1 MDRQPAERHTAA
13 MGRVDV
19 ARQRGR
25 LTRSIIQSQLL
36 VAGALLLTVAFV
48 LLFQPAA
55 LGQALFLSGLAVMFV
70 VTGAA
75 ILIPWTQAKKNWS
88 VLLPIADMVS
98 IAMLHASAPQLDT
111 TIFLVFPVIWMARNF
126 ALVGAVGGVTLAT
139 VMLWVVWL
147 TTGEPVTIADF
158 HQLVLLPVVLA
169 FIATTTWSTS
179 LRSMGQRL
187 LLRSQAKLTEDAFD
201 RARAQEQTLSE
212 ILDAV
217 EFGVIAFD
225 RDGVVTL
232 VNEFQRRSLAEFGV
246 PRAAVVHPLVYQA
259 DGHTPYASTRRP
271 FERALAGE
279 QFAHEILWVG
289 EPDAAKRVAFSVTS
303 RGLVTLDG
311 EPDGGVV
318 VMRDVTAELA
328 AITARDG
335 LIASV
340 SHELRTPLTSIL
352 GYLELALDDGDVA
365 VETHRMIDVAHRNSE
380 RLLILVT
387 DLLLAASDADE
398 ERTLHYQD
406 ASVAEIVEHSLDD
419 QRAAA
424 NLSGIR
430 LRGDISDRA
439 TSRVDPLRLRQVVD
453 NLLSNAIKYNRPGGE
468 VMIAVKRVGADVR
481 ITVSDTGMGLTA
493 EEIGH
498 LFDRFYRTE
507 SARNSTIAGSGLG
520 LGISRD
526 IVRQHGGDLSV
537 SSTPGEGTTF
547 LLVLPVGVTPERP
560 PDPAE
565 LGATPPFSSHR
576 HRA

>member
-75 ILIPWTQAKKNWS
+75 ILIPWSQAKKNWS

>member
-232 VNEFQRRSLAEFGV
+232 VNEFQRRSLGEFGV

>member
-565 LGATPPFSSHR
+565 LGATPPYSSHR